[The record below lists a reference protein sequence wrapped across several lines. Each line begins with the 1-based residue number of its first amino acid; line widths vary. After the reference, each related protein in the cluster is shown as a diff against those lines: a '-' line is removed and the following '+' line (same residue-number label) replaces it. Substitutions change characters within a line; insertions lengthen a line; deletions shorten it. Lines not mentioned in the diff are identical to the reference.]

1 LKWEGHCD
9 ILLSGRTESME
20 EQKIKERLLKENREF
35 RTAFK
40 QHQKLENMLSKFRAK
55 GYLSEAER
63 VKEKQLK
70 KEKLVL
76 KDRMY
81 QLMTEFKKSVREI

>member
-1 LKWEGHCD
+1 
-9 ILLSGRTESME
+9 ME

>member
-1 LKWEGHCD
+1 
-9 ILLSGRTESME
+9 ME
-20 EQKIKERLLKENREF
+20 EQEIKERLLKENREF

-40 QHQKLENMLSKFRAK
+40 QHQKLENILSKFRAK
-55 GYLSEAER
+55 SYLTEAEK

-76 KDRMY
+76 KDKMY
-81 QLMTEFKKSVREI
+81 YLMTEFKKSIR